1 MDIKQLNYF
10 IQIANDESYSTASK
24 KLYISQ
30 PALSKVV
37 KNLEQ
42 ELNMKLFYSSE
53 RKTKLT
59 DEGRAFFEKAQKL
72 VEDFNHLLEST
83 GKSDKTEKG
92 FLSLGLM
99 PIVGSCFLSEIVIE
113 FQKEY
118 PNIDISISEK
128 GANSIQQDVFLGTMD
143 IGCAI
148 TPIYSNQFEIIPIIH
163 DRNMVLVNENHPFAS
178 KEKLTVSDLIDEN
191 LVIFS
196 EEFTLNQQIMAAC
209 KEVGFKPNVAVTS
222 TQWDFLTELVALN
235 FGISILPRPIL
246 EKYPHPHSVAVEFDE
261 SESLRDWNP
270 ALIYRKNR
278 YMSNAAKLF
287 ISFLKQKLK
296 V

>member
-59 DEGRAFFEKAQKL
+59 DEGREFFEKAQKL

-92 FLSLGLM
+92 FLSLGLI
-99 PIVGSCFLSEIVIE
+99 PIVGSCYLADIVIR

-118 PNIDISISEK
+118 PNIDISITEK

-143 IGCAI
+143 IGCVI
-148 TPIYSNQFEIIPIIH
+148 TPIYSNQFEIIPIIS
-163 DRNMVLVNENHPFAS
+163 DSNMLLVNENHPLA
-178 KEKLTVSDLIDEN
+178 KKKYVTVSDLIDEN
-191 LVIFS
+191 LVIFNDD
-196 EEFTLNQQIMAAC
+196 FTLNHQIVAAC
-209 KEVGFKPNVAVTS
+209 KEAGFKPNIGVTS
-222 TQWDFLTELVALN
+222 SQWDFLTELVSHN
-235 FGISILPRPIL
+235 FGTSILPRPIL
-246 EKYPHPHSVAVEFDE
+246 EKYPHPHAVTVEFDP
-261 SESLRDWNP
+261 SDPLREWNP

-278 YMSNAAKLF
+278 YMSNTAKLF
-287 ISFLKQKLK
+287 ISFLKQHLK
-296 V
+296 